1 MKVAA
6 GGTGRLRCPIRRG
19 RGTTAAD
26 VESGLLSLGGYDIR
40 YPRLILARLRHSG
53 ALAQPRASTKAA

>member
-40 YPRLILARLRHSG
+40 YPRL
-53 ALAQPRASTKAA
+53 